1 MSHFFI
7 VHMSLFVMMPVS
19 RIYIM
24 FHVKYISVIFFLSK
38 HGLVFLRCNCL
49 DNIVLWFCSGED
61 VIFLTLYFSDFIGN
75 FITL

>member
-7 VHMSLFVMMPVS
+7 VHMSLFVMMQVS

-38 HGLVFLRCNCL
+38 RGLVFLRCNYL
-49 DNIVLWFCSGED
+49 NNIVLWFCSGEGI
-61 VIFLTLYFSDFIGN
+61 IFLIPYFSDFISN